1 MCVPEFEIW
10 YKKSFL
16 VPEEELD
23 VTMKKSLRQVSK
35 KPSHKKK
42 KKEQVQLY
50 IFFLVPLSCRRWRGS
65 YYNLTCVGGAVT
77 NLW

>member
-10 YKKSFL
+10 YKKSFM

-35 KPSHKKK
+35 K
-42 KKEQVQLY
+42 
-50 IFFLVPLSCRRWRGS
+50 
-65 YYNLTCVGGAVT
+65 NLHTK
-77 NLW
+77 

>member
-42 KKEQVQLY
+42 E
-50 IFFLVPLSCRRWRGS
+50 R
-65 YYNLTCVGGAVT
+65 TGAVIYFLPSPT
-77 NLW
+77 QLQAMERKLL